1 MGDNLGASTGIC
13 AANNSEVRQAN
24 MNKSGV
30 AVTSVGLFGIL
41 IAMMLINRGIEINP
55 SSQMEK
61 KERLLLSYGGIM

>member
-13 AANNSEVRQAN
+13 GANNSKVQQAN

-61 KERLLLSYGGIM
+61 MERLLLSYGGIM